1 MVIEPF
7 SDLKFWV
14 GYFCDADIPV
24 LRHTVIE
31 LDKFRDKADS
41 INARSLATVIMSDP
55 LMTLRVLAYIESH
68 RQQRQTTDITTIER
82 ALMMIGM
89 GPFFKDFS
97 NVPLLE
103 ERLAGHPKA
112 LLGVLKVIQRARHAA
127 HWAREWAVMRKDIEV
142 DEIVVAALLHD
153 AAELLMWSFS
163 PDLSLKVKEMQTADK
178 HLRSAH
184 AQKQVFGLELNE
196 LQLGL
201 AHAWHLPELLISL
214 MDHTD
219 EKVSHRE
226 LNVTLAVNLARHSAN
241 GWDDAALPDDY
252 KAICE
257 LLHISQETLMK
268 KLGQE
273 PPPELPQA

>member
-24 LRHTVIE
+24 LRHTVTE

-41 INARSLATVIMSDP
+41 INARSLAAVIMSDP

-68 RQQRQTTDITTIER
+68 RKQRQTTDITTIER

-89 GPFFKDFS
+89 GPFFNDFS
-97 NVPLLE
+97 NLPLLE
-103 ERLAGHPKA
+103 DKLASHPKA

-163 PDLSLKVKEMQTADK
+163 PELALKVKEMQTADK

-184 AQKQVFGLELNE
+184 AQKEVFGIELSE
-196 LQLGL
+196 LQLAL
-201 AHAWHLPELLISL
+201 AHAWHLPELLVSL
-214 MDHTD
+214 MDHHD
-219 EKVSHRE
+219 DKISHRE

-257 LLHISQETLMK
+257 LLHIAPEVLMK
-268 KLGQE
+268 KLGQQL
-273 PPPELPQA
+273 PPA